1 MGNLAVGAT
10 RNILNSNSM
19 TFEERQRQLEEEKKR
34 EEEAQARAK
43 KSPYKEFVQVNK
55 EAYKLEDK
63 LMSESPI
70 AYRIFR
76 FLVNNMDGYNAVVC
90 SQTILQEK
98 FDISRTTVFRAIK
111 LLKEKK
117 VLDIYKSGT
126 TNVYSINKNIVW
138 NSWGSNFKH
147 AKFGANVLISESEQ
161 QKDEVKLK
169 SVKHKEVIVIQKDK
183 LNIKK

>member
-1 MGNLAVGAT
+1 MDELTVGT
-10 RNILNSNSM
+10 NHNVLGSHST
-19 TFEERQRQLEEEKKR
+19 TFEERQRQLEEDKKR
-34 EEEAQARAK
+34 EEDEQAREK
-43 KSPYKEFVQVNK
+43 KSPYKDFVQVNK

-90 SQTILQEK
+90 SQTVLQEK
-98 FDISRTTVFRAIK
+98 FDIGRTTVFRAIK

-117 VLDIYKSGT
+117 VIDIYKSGT

-138 NSWGSNFKH
+138 NSWGSNFKY
-147 AKFGANVLISESEQ
+147 AKFSANILISESEQ
-161 QKDEVKLK
+161 QEDEIKLK
-169 SVKHKEVIVIQKDK
+169 AIKHKEITVIPK
-183 LNIKK
+183 NEE